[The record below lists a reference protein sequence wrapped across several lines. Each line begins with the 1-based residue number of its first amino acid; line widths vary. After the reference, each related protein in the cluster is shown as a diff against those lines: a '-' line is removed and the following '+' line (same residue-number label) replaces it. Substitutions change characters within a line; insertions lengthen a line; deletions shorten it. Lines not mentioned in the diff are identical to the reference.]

1 VASTFTTPN
10 QITMKTKIAI
20 LSLSLFYFVSSG
32 FKTEPEKDLLNKSKP
47 GNSKFELART
57 SKSISIFTRWI
68 PATETRQT
76 RQLKAEF
83 YIDCFVKDVVAVLE
97 DESTYT
103 CWMKAAKSYY
113 RLKTVNE
120 NQWYSYVQFSIPWPL
135 NNQDCILKYN
145 ILENPEN
152 GQVKISLK
160 SEPSY
165 MQTHKG
171 VERISHMEAMWI
183 ITQIEPSKTHVEYLV
198 YSKQEPKFP
207 TWITDPLIQKNLL
220 KTMDALRSVVINA
233 NQ

>member
-1 VASTFTTPN
+1 
-10 QITMKTKIAI
+10 MKTKIVI
-20 LSLSLFYFVSSG
+20 LSLFYLLCSG
-32 FKTEPEKDLLNKSKP
+32 FKTEPEKDSFGESNS
-47 GNSKFELART
+47 GSSKFELARS

-68 PATETRQT
+68 PATESRQT

-83 YIDCFVKDVVAVLE
+83 YLDCSVKEVVAVLQ

-103 CWMKAAKSYY
+103 SWMKAAKSYY

-120 NQWYSYVQFSIPWPL
+120 YQWYSYVQFSIPWPL
-135 NNQDCILKYN
+135 NNQDCVLKYHLLKN
-145 ILENPEN
+145 TEN

-160 SEPSY
+160 SEPSF
-165 MQTHKG
+165 METNKG

-183 ITQIEPSKTHVEYLV
+183 ITQVGPSKTHVEYLV

-220 KTMDALRSVVINA
+220 KTMDALRSVVMNT
-233 NQ
+233 NR